1 MGSMN
6 FGGNYDTNESVAA
19 TQELI
24 DDLVAELA
32 QPDYNEPP
40 HTEEQLELQLRN

>member
-1 MGSMN
+1 MTFS
-6 FGGNYDTNESVAA
+6 GNYDTNESIAA

-24 DDLVAELA
+24 NDLVAELA
-32 QPDYNEPP
+32 QPDYNEIP